1 MLRTGKKFFYILWGV
16 LLIYLFYR
24 YVKNPEL
31 FSVTYIKD
39 FISSYKGQ
47 IMTVYIILSSVRGFF
62 LIPSTP
68 FVITGV
74 LLFPDKLFLVL
85 LISMFGIMLSA
96 TSLYYFAD
104 ILGFSEHLEKKYPN
118 KVKKWE
124 SKLQSSKATFL
135 VLGWSFFPFVPT
147 DIICYVAGIIKMP
160 FKYMF
165 TGVFLGELILV
176 SLYVYSGS
184 FLNLY

>member
-1 MLRTGKKFFYILWGV
+1 MLKTGKKIFYILWGV
-16 LLIYLFYR
+16 LLIYLLYR
-24 YVKNPEL
+24 YVKNPEI
-31 FSVTYIKD
+31 FSVDYIKD

-47 IMTVYIILSSVRGFF
+47 IMTVYILLSLIRGFF

-74 LLFPDKLFLVL
+74 LLFPDQLLLVL
-85 LISMFGIMLSA
+85 IISMVGIMLSA

-104 ILGFSEHLEKKYPN
+104 LLGFSEYLEKKYPK

-124 SKLQSSKATFL
+124 SKLQSSKATYL
-135 VLGWSFFPFVPT
+135 VFGWSFFPLVPT

-176 SLYVYSGS
+176 TFYVYSGNM
-184 FLNLY
+184 LKL